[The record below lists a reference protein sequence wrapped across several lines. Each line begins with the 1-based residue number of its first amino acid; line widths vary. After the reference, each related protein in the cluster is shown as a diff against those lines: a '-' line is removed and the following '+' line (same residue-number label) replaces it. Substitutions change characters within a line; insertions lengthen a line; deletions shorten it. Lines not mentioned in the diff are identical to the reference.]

1 MTHSDFFF
9 LSLIVAIAR
18 RDAAA
23 ADAAPRDA
31 RLAFVAFESASAAF
45 DMALDMGSDDDV
57 ALALDAD
64 FREAALGG
72 LSADC

>member
-9 LSLIVAIAR
+9 LSLIVAISR

-23 ADAAPRDA
+23 ADAAPLDS

-45 DMALDMGSDDDV
+45 DMASDMGSDLDV
-57 ALALDAD
+57 GLALDAD

-72 LSADC
+72 LSSSC